1 MAYINGN
8 LAMQPKRKPEKKPVI
23 RETRHVVVKRK
34 SIPMQ
39 EKLLFIFAIIICVFV
54 AGVIINRYA
63 QIYDTSV
70 QIKQV
75 TREYE
80 TINIELKE
88 MKKQVEML
96 SDPARVKDMA
106 AKQGMTSMEQ
116 PGISVNVQDGAQS
129 NKGE

>member
-39 EKLLFIFAIIICVFV
+39 EKLLFIFTIVICVLV

-63 QIYDTSV
+63 QIYDMSV

-75 TREYE
+75 TNEYE
-80 TINIELKE
+80 AINIELKE
-88 MKKQVEML
+88 MKKQVETL
-96 SDPARVKDMA
+96 SDPSRVKDLA
-106 AKQGMTSMEQ
+106 AKQGMTSTEQ
-116 PGISVNVQDGAQS
+116 PGISIHVPDDAQS
-129 NKGE
+129 TKGE